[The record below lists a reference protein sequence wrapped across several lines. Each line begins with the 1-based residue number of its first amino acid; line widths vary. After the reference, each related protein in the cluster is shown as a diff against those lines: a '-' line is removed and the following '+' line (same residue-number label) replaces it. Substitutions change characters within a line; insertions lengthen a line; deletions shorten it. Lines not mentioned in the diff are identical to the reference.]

1 MLLNYRFPVALL
13 LSISIVFL
21 ANNSSM
27 AFVDDKKEAVVNQDQ
42 KGESKEDVAAAK
54 SKDGDAKAT
63 KPDTP
68 PENEKKGEKGKG
80 EQEKPVEKDDA
91 APPPPLFPDKA
102 LESAVRAVVFEKR
115 FNEEPLTK
123 EDVAKI
129 PHVIGR
135 GKGIKSLKGLE
146 HCVSLMK
153 IDLEGNQIADLKP
166 IAGLTKLISLS
177 LAGNDIS
184 DITAL
189 EQLKDLQLLDLS
201 RNKIKDLKPV
211 EQMKNL
217 RDLWVAENQINN
229 LDPIRSLPK
238 IWYLDIAKNQ
248 VSDLTVVG
256 KLKWLTTLDVTGNKL
271 TDLSALTALED
282 LDLLL
287 VSKNKISDLGPLVKM
302 CAADASGERRFAPYL
317 EVYLGENPIDPTK
330 KNAWIDAL
338 KNAGVDVFDK

>member
-1 MLLNYRFPVALL
+1 
-13 LSISIVFL
+13 
-21 ANNSSM
+21 M

-153 IDLEGNQIADLKP
+153 IDLEETILLD
-166 IAGLTKLISLS
+166 TSS
-177 LAGNDIS
+177 ES
-184 DITAL
+184 
-189 EQLKDLQLLDLS
+189 QLLCQLPIS
-201 RNKIKDLKPV
+201 RHN
-211 EQMKNL
+211 
-217 RDLWVAENQINN
+217 
-229 LDPIRSLPK
+229 
-238 IWYLDIAKNQ
+238 
-248 VSDLTVVG
+248 
-256 KLKWLTTLDVTGNKL
+256 
-271 TDLSALTALED
+271 
-282 LDLLL
+282 
-287 VSKNKISDLGPLVKM
+287 PLVIHKWKH
-302 CAADASGERRFAPYL
+302 DQIFL
-317 EVYLGENPIDPTK
+317 ENAYNLWLVCELGSPT
-330 KNAWIDAL
+330 
-338 KNAGVDVFDK
+338 